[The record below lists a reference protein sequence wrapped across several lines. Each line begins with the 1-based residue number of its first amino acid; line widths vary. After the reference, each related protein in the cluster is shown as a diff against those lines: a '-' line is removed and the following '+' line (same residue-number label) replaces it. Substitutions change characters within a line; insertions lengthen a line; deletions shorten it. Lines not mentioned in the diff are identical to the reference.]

1 MQEPKC
7 SSHIPMRFLK
17 SDSKWHLTL
26 CLCFSLSQIPQSLVP
41 VGFCRILKNASFP
54 LSFSIKHIYISWLGV
69 LSKEY
74 FIFFLIALFAFNFL
88 NFHGLHGCVCR
99 GLFVYTCV
107 GWGFFCCMC
116 WFHGHMIPTSC
127 GSDWPGLVFLFLFL
141 FFWKEWYLENKL
153 HCKALIGSYERAG
166 RCPWKR
172 W

>member
-41 VGFCRILKNASFP
+41 VGFCRILKNASFS

-107 GWGFFCCMC
+107 GWGFFLL
-116 WFHGHMIPTSC
+116 HV
-127 GSDWPGLVFLFLFL
+127 LVTWTYDPHKLWEWLARLSFLFLFL

-166 RCPWKR
+166 CCPWKR